1 MVCNT
6 LMNSLLSLRQEKQL
20 RNVSSTYDKKSRLKP
35 RHSRKD
41 LPVTHTEFHAQNEC
55 SFIDSLNS
63 THIDING
70 YELNVFTLD
79 S

>member
-41 LPVTHTEFHAQNEC
+41 LPVTDTEFSC
-55 SFIDSLNS
+55 TKRMLF
-63 THIDING
+63 
-70 YELNVFTLD
+70 Y
-79 S
+79 